1 MRVIAS
7 LIILFF
13 LHSHETFAVD
23 RNRGGV
29 WDEFPRS
36 MPHFR
41 YEEDEASDAAH
52 HFGVDKAFSP
62 YMDPEFEEAHQL
74 PDPLA
79 YPEYSSYNLIV
90 IVNKRDDPFWGRHQ
104 TMRIYKRR
112 TGLLYY
118 WFIST
123 GIKGFD
129 TPSGYYRPT
138 MFSSKHWS
146 SIYQVP
152 MLWAVF
158 FRDGMALHSSLDRD
172 SLRELGRVPSSHGC
186 VHVEDYRAEELF
198 HLVGHSGYGTVDA
211 IDPRFGR
218 RTNQKVLSYRTL
230 IIVSP
235 VDHWPSSDRQE
246 GKVAFERGDE
256 KSMASSPNVRRGLA
270 PSSQSREAK
279 PSRPRTS
286 TTRIKRAREK
296 LGVRNNPQGR
306 SN

>member
-1 MRVIAS
+1 MLTRISFLV
-7 LIILFF
+7 LPLLFYQ
-13 LHSHETFAVD
+13 HSFATD
-23 RNRGGV
+23 RNSERA

-41 YEEDEASDAAH
+41 YEEDEAFEADH
-52 HFGVDKAFSP
+52 HFGVNKAFSP
-62 YMDPEFEEAHQL
+62 YMDPELEEAQRL

-79 YPEYSSYNLIV
+79 YSGYRSYNLIV
-90 IVNKRDDPFWGRHQ
+90 IVNKHEDPFWGRQQ
-104 TMRIYKRR
+104 TMRIYKRGR
-112 TGLLYY
+112 GLLYY

-158 FRDGMALHSSLDRD
+158 FHGGMALHSSLDRE
-172 SLRELGRVPSSHGC
+172 SLRELGREPSSHGC

-198 HLVGHSGYGTVDA
+198 HLVGHSGFGAVDA
-211 IDPRFGR
+211 IDPQLGR
-218 RTNQKVLSYRTL
+218 KTGKKVQSYKTL

-235 VDHWPSSDRQE
+235 VARWVYSDQRGNSDCE
-246 GKVAFERGDE
+246 GVIDDR
-256 KSMASSPNVRRGLA
+256 SLA
-270 PSSQSREAK
+270 QTLTLRPGETKNSR
-279 PSRPRTS
+279 SRPSKNLRRRVTIEPAP
-286 TTRIKRAREK
+286 RVGKRESK
-296 LGVRNNPQGR
+296 H
-306 SN
+306 